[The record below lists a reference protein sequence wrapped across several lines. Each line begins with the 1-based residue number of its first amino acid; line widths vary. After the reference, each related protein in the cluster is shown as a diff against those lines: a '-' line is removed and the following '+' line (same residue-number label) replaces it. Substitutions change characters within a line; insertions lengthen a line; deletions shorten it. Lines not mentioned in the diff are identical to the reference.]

1 MGISQ
6 TDGFTIDL
14 YQAGDQDAIVELW
27 QQCGLVVPWN
37 NPLTDIARKIAD
49 SPELFFT
56 GRIEGKLVA
65 SCMAGYDGHR
75 GWIYF
80 LAVANCEQRKGFAA
94 QLVAHVEA
102 QLIELGCP
110 KLELM
115 VRDKNREVIEFYQA
129 IGFNL
134 DPVRVL
140 SKRLLQDE
148 LHDFA

>member
-1 MGISQ
+1 MGISP

-14 YQAGDQDAIVELW
+14 YQAGDQDAIIELW
-27 QQCGLVVPWN
+27 QECGLVVPWN

-56 GRIEGKLVA
+56 GRVDGKLVA

-80 LAVANCEQRKGFAA
+80 LAVARSEQRKGFAA

-102 QLIELGCP
+102 QLVELGCP

-115 VRDKNREVIEFYQA
+115 VRDRNSEVIAFYQA

-140 SKRLLQDE
+140 SKRLLKDE
-148 LHDFA
+148 LHDYA